1 MKSVYFL
8 LSFMLVYPYILFMG
22 AQSMS
27 KKTERINKLMN
38 ILKVRGYV
46 SVRELSTLLHVSE
59 MTVRRDLKILQ
70 ENDVAENI
78 SGRIV
83 YNPAHTGIKAD
94 AHYTLTQ
101 EQQRRNAQKEAIG
114 QFAASLIQ
122 TDDIIIVDT
131 GSTTEKIISCLP
143 ADLNLSVLC
152 YNINILM
159 ELRRNPGVNMLF
171 AGGRYHP
178 NTQMFE
184 SSEGIDFIRTIRAA
198 KVFLSAAG
206 IHADLGITC
215 MHDYE
220 VPVKQAI
227 LKSSVE
233 KILVADS
240 SKFGLVRSS
249 FICELSEIDTVITD
263 QELSRGWRDYFHE
276 KGITLYTVSESN

>member
-1 MKSVYFL
+1 
-8 LSFMLVYPYILFMG
+8 MG
-22 AQSMS
+22 
-27 KKTERINKLMN
+27 KKADRIDKLMS

-46 SVRELSTLLHVSE
+46 SVRELAALLNVSE
-59 MTVRRDLKILQ
+59 MTVRRDLQILRQ
-70 ENDVAENI
+70 NDVAETI
-78 SGRIV
+78 SGRAV
-83 YNPAHTGIKAD
+83 YNPAHTGINAD
-94 AHYTLTQ
+94 ANYTLTK

-114 QFAASLIQ
+114 RFAASLIQ

-131 GSTTEKIISCLP
+131 GSTTEKIISYLP
-143 ADLNLSVLC
+143 VDQNLSVLC

-206 IHADLGITC
+206 IHGDLGITC

-220 VPVKQAI
+220 IPTKRAI

-240 SKFGLVRSS
+240 SKFGVVRPS

-263 QELSRGWRDYFHE
+263 QELSPDWQDYLHE
-276 KGITLYTVSESN
+276 KGITLHTISESEE